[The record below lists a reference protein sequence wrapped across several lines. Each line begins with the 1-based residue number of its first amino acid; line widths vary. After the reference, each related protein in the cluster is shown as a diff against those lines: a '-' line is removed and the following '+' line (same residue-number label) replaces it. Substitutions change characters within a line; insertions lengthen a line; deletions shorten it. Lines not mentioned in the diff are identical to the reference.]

1 MPKPEDGKKK
11 DDVVDPDDDIEI
23 VVEDEEEVDE
33 GDGESTVE
41 VDIEE
46 ENEKNAREEKERN
59 KAFASMRIENKEL
72 KERQA
77 TLESQIQGLSARP
90 AQKPEPVNDGIP
102 RTDAEWD
109 TLADKDWKR
118 AVDLRSNMNAQHVIA
133 ANNQVIES
141 SKTLEKNKS
150 RVLERHPELNDN
162 SSEKSRIF
170 LNILSTHPDYV
181 NHPNGP
187 IYAMRD
193 MEDHMETVLGYKP
206 SDIVTAEKNGAQRE
220 SQRQHRIVLNKGGG
234 KPIGG
239 GDRIVTLTKDES
251 DFCKLQGIDPKEY
264 AKTKKKLS
272 KSGKEGVAV

>member
-1 MPKPEDGKKK
+1 MDPKDDDKKK
-11 DDVVDPDDDIEI
+11 DDVLDDDDDIEI
-23 VVEDEEEVDE
+23 ELEDDDDIGE
-33 GDGESTVE
+33 GDDDLE

-46 ENEKNAREEKERN
+46 ENEKAAREEKERN

-77 TLESQIQGLSARP
+77 ALEAQVSGLSARP
-90 AQKPEPVNDGIP
+90 APKAGPVDDGVP
-102 RTDAEWD
+102 KTDAEWD
-109 TLADKDWKR
+109 ALADKDWKR

-133 ANNQVIES
+133 TNNQVVQS
-141 SKTLEKNKS
+141 VAALEKAKA

-162 SSEKSRIF
+162 TSEKSRIF
-170 LNILSTHPDYV
+170 LNILSTNPDYV

-193 MEDHMETVLGYKP
+193 MEDHMETVLGYKR
-206 SDIVTAEKNGAQRE
+206 SDIISAEKNAAQRE

-234 KPIGG
+234 KTPGG
-239 GDRIVTLTKDES
+239 GDRIVTLSKDENE
-251 DFCKLQGIDPKEY
+251 FCKLQGIDPKEY

>member
-11 DDVVDPDDDIEI
+11 DDVVEDDDVEI
-23 VVEDEEEVDE
+23 VLEDEETDVA
-33 GDGESTVE
+33 GDGEADVE

-46 ENEKNAREEKERN
+46 ANEKNAREEKERN

-77 TLESQIQGLSARP
+77 ALEAQVQGLSARP
-90 AQKPEPVNDGIP
+90 APKADAVDDGIP

-109 TLADKDWKR
+109 ALADKDWKR
-118 AVDLRSNMNAQHVIA
+118 AVDLRSNMNAHHVIA
-133 ANNQVIES
+133 ANNQVVES
-141 SKTLEKNKS
+141 SKSLEKNKA

-162 SSEKSRIF
+162 MSEKSRIF

-220 SQRQHRIVLNKGGG
+220 NQRQHRIVLNKGGG
-234 KPIGG
+234 KPPGSG
-239 GDRIVTLTKDES
+239 ENTVTLTKDES